1 MELNIKPEVSRITVY
16 PVKAL
21 DGISVKNIEITE
33 GGSLKYDREF
43 AILNKKTGKF
53 VNGKKEKRVNLL
65 RAEFNLNEYNITLY
79 NPEIEKI
86 TFNLIEDKII
96 LEKFLSDFFNT
107 EIELLRNNIN
117 GMPDDN
123 EAYGPTVITHS
134 SLETVAEWFNNLS
147 VDNVRRRFRAN
158 IEIKNTPP
166 FWEDFLLSEKG
177 GFVSFKIG
185 DVLFEGINAC
195 SRCVVPSR
203 DPITAEP
210 IQGFQK
216 VFSEKRKETVTPEKP
231 QTQFEHFYK
240 FSVNTKIPLSESGKF
255 ISVGDEIIIISES
268 INL

>member
-1 MELNIKPEVSRITVY
+1 MELNIKPAVSRITVY

-21 DGISVKNIEITE
+21 DGISVDNIEITK

-43 AILNKKTGKF
+43 AMINKKTGKF
-53 VNGKKEKRVNLL
+53 INGKKDERVNLL

-79 NPEIEKI
+79 NSEIEKV
-86 TFNLIEDKII
+86 TFNLIEDTVL
-96 LEKFLSDFFNT
+96 LEEFLTDFFKT
-107 EIELLRNNIN
+107 EIELIRNNIS
-117 GMPDDN
+117 GMPDDT
-123 EAYGPTVITHS
+123 EAYGPTVISHS

-147 VDNVRRRFRAN
+147 VENVRRRFRAN

-185 DVLFEGINAC
+185 DVSFEGINAC

-203 DPITAEP
+203 DPQTAEP

-216 VFSEKRKETVTPEKP
+216 NFSEKRKVTVTSEKP

-240 FSVNTKIPLSESGKF
+240 FSVNTKIPLSETGKF
-255 ISVGDEIIIISES
+255 ISIGDGIIILSET
-268 INL
+268 INV